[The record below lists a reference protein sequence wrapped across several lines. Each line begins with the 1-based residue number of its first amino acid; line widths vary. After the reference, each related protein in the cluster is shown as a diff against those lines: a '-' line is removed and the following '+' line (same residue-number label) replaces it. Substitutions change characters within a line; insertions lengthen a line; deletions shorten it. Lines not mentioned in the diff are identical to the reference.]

1 MAQSKKLFYKTLIF
15 MPNYLRKSTN
25 FKIEAKKILIL
36 VCSATTP
43 VSYPASLRNFPNGY
57 KGHPRIYPPPE
68 RPPIAKPDPN
78 SVRTRCSF
86 LFNYGMG

>member
-36 VCSATTP
+36 VYLFGTDSDQNGMLEEIPRRGAD
-43 VSYPASLRNFPNGY
+43 SYR
-57 KGHPRIYPPPE
+57 
-68 RPPIAKPDPN
+68 
-78 SVRTRCSF
+78 
-86 LFNYGMG
+86 